1 MGILS
6 IGGFNYNQRDLNSVL
21 LLPPNGSEW
30 MVLPPLSKARSFT
43 SQAVTPTNGANSTMS
58 CFRASHSCAL
68 LEDEVKVYLFELIL

>member
-30 MVLPPLSKARSFT
+30 MELPPLSKARSFT
-43 SQAVTPTNGANSTMS
+43 SQAVTPSNSAMS
-58 CFRASHSCAL
+58 YFRASHSCAL

>member
-30 MVLPPLSKARSFT
+30 MELPPISKARSFT
-43 SQAVTPTNGANSTMS
+43 SQAVTLSNGANSTMS
-58 CFRASHSCAL
+58 YFRASHSCAL
-68 LEDEVKVYLFELIL
+68 FEDEVKVYLFN

>member
-43 SQAVTPTNGANSTMS
+43 SQAVTPSNGANNTMS
-58 CFRASHSCAL
+58 CSRASHACAL
-68 LEDEVKVYLFELIL
+68 LEDEVKGCLF

>member
-21 LLPPNGSEW
+21 LLPPDGSEW

-43 SQAVTPTNGANSTMS
+43 SQAVTPSNSAMS
-58 CFRASHSCAL
+58 YFRASHSCAL
-68 LEDEVKVYLFELIL
+68 FEDEVKVYLFN